1 MVKIEY
7 KILSILDGTYDKD
20 TLSFYIDL
28 SSIPKAKRVQ
38 LYLSQ
43 NQNNEYS
50 FLLASN
56 LIPKEETKFYVFV
69 GKKISI
75 APFKPQIPEGS
86 IIRDNTFKAKY
97 KIIQNV
103 YGSYSSETIEF
114 EVYDHYDEP
123 KFSYFNH
130 VLLYVQE
137 GNDGK
142 LCLRIS

>member
-1 MVKIEY
+1 LTSILYSQSNTLSIAAELISIDETDKKVTHIEMVKIEY

-69 GKKISI
+69 GKKY
-75 APFKPQIPEGS
+75 PLPHLNPKYQ
-86 IIRDNTFKAKY
+86 KA
-97 KIIQNV
+97 Q
-103 YGSYSSETIEF
+103 
-114 EVYDHYDEP
+114 
-123 KFSYFNH
+123 
-130 VLLYVQE
+130 
-137 GNDGK
+137 
-142 LCLRIS
+142 